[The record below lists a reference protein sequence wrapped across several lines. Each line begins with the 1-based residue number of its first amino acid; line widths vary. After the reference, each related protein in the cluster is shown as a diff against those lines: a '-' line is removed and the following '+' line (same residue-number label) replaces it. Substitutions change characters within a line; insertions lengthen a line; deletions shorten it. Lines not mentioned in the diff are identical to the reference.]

1 MDFIA
6 HAVPLELE
14 FPDWYSRVTGAGA
27 GAQQGWRREAEPQP
41 CLPPHQLWQFGRWVD
56 VVVDDRLPVC
66 EGKLMFVRSDQRN
79 EFWAPL
85 LEKAYAK

>member
-6 HAVPLELE
+6 HAVPLGLE
-14 FPDWYSRVTGAGA
+14 FLDWYSRVRGQGL
-27 GAQQGWRREAEPQP
+27 GAQQGWRREVEPRP
-41 CLPPHQLWQFGRWVD
+41 CPSPHQLWQFGHWVD

-66 EGKLMFVRSDQRN
+66 KGKLMFVCSDQRN